1 MMVGK
6 ENESDRHSCKDIGS
20 FLVLLADMEDAKE
33 RTKTVSGS
41 IEGPFSTRAVFSCT
55 VRMGLE

>member
-1 MMVGK
+1 MTVGREK
-6 ENESDRHSCKDIGS
+6 ESDSHSCRDIGS

-33 RTKTVSGS
+33 CTKTISGFV
-41 IEGPFSTRAVFSCT
+41 EGPFSTRAVFSCT

>member
-1 MMVGK
+1 MAAK
-6 ENESDRHSCKDIGS
+6 ENESSNRPCKDIGS
-20 FLVLLADMEDAKE
+20 FLVLLAEMEDAKE
-33 RTKTVSGS
+33 NVRTLSGT